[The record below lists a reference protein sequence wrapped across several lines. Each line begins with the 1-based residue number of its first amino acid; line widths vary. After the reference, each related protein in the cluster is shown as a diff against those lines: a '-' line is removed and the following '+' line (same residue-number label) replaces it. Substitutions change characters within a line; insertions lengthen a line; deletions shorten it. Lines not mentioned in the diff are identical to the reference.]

1 MNHGTTRD
9 DDFVTYEFLVWRHA
23 SVSFA
28 NTARL
33 FPRASVGIKGEPP
46 VTNYFR
52 PVVSAHRK
60 RAMRERSTVIRS
72 GPKAFTSRNRKHRY
86 QLGRVSGFPWFRA
99 ARSLKRRGNNT
110 I

>member
-1 MNHGTTRD
+1 MNHGTTRGD
-9 DDFVTYEFLVWRHA
+9 DCVTYEFLVWRHA

-33 FPRASVGIKGEPP
+33 FPRASVGIK
-46 VTNYFR
+46 R
-52 PVVSAHRK
+52 RAASHKLLSARGQCSSQ
-60 RAMRERSTVIRS
+60 AGYASEVNADTVAPT
-72 GPKAFTSRNRKHRY
+72 GLHVEHRY